1 MTTWTNQSIQLLAK
15 KDFRFSLHSKL
26 YTSSK
31 YKKHAYAL
39 PHEMSFI
46 CFSQFWPQK
55 ITFFKAKEMLVIVK
69 TALSAKREK
78 VTRFIWVFI
87 ALGIYDF
94 DYTIPCHPSTF
105 LRNSSHDI
113 NKNLLNS
120 LPKSCTTSFNQSD
133 GNHVTSLPIFVQ
145 TPA

>member
-1 MTTWTNQSIQLLAK
+1 MTTWTNQSIELLAK

-39 PHEMSFI
+39 PHEMCFM
-46 CFSQFWPQK
+46 CFSQFWPPK
-55 ITFFKAKEMLVIVK
+55 ITF
-69 TALSAKREK
+69 LSQRNVSNSQNGSICQREK

-113 NKNLLNS
+113 NKNLFNS